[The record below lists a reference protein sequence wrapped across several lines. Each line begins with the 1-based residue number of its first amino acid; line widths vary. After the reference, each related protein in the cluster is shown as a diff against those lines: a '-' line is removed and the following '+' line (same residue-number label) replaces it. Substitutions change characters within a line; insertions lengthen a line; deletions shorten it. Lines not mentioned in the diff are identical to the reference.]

1 MLSHVQLLATAWTVA
16 CETLF
21 MGFFRQEYR
30 SGLLFPSP
38 GDQPDPGIEPASPVS
53 SALQVDSLL
62 LSPWGSLQLIRVLFY
77 FII

>member
-1 MLSHVQLLATAWTVA
+1 MLSHVQLLATAGTVA

-53 SALQVDSLL
+53 SAMQVDFLPTEPL
-62 LSPWGSLQLIRVLFY
+62 GKPQVLV
-77 FII
+77 

>member
-53 SALQVDSLL
+53 SAMQVDFLPTEPL
-62 LSPWGSLQLIRVLFY
+62 GKPQVLV
-77 FII
+77 

>member
-1 MLSHVQLLATAWTVA
+1 MLSHVKLLATAWTVA

-53 SALQVDSLL
+53 SAMQVDFLPTEPL
-62 LSPWGSLQLIRVLFY
+62 GKPQVLV
-77 FII
+77 

>member
-30 SGLLFPSP
+30 SGLPFPSP
-38 GDQPDPGIEPASPVS
+38 GDQLDPGIEPASPVS
-53 SALQVDSLL
+53 SATQVDFLPTEPLGKPQVLL
-62 LSPWGSLQLIRVLFY
+62 
-77 FII
+77 

>member
-16 CETLF
+16 CETLY

-53 SALQVDSLL
+53 SAMQVDFLPTEPL
-62 LSPWGSLQLIRVLFY
+62 GKPQVLV
-77 FII
+77 